1 MPSRRRRVSSTCGS
15 PERSRNAGRNSEA
28 LRIRLDD
35 LCGDQAPHTSQI
47 RNALD
52 SCRDIVHSVAKEK
65 LAAVA
70 AMAGNGAG
78 WLAPAS
84 VASFDDLDRPALEDP
99 DRGLNGTALHP
110 LDGYVTADRPVQRHS
125 LARAC
130 ADHPPGDRGVFPE
143 DRAAFPDCLYDRT
156 GRPVGTDALAQVT
169 RRVDPR
175 SGGEGA
181 FLSPCGDPAAVAE
194 SLISSV

>member
-1 MPSRRRRVSSTCGS
+1 MKQFLDAVSKTPG
-15 PERSRNAGRNSEA
+15 EFYVRLAGEIEECRAEFEA

-110 LDGYVTADRPVQRHS
+110 LDGYAPPIGPSSGIPSREHALIILQEIAEYFRRTEPHS
-125 LARAC
+125 PIAYTIEQAVRWGRTPLPKLLEELIPDPGGRE
-130 ADHPPGDRGVFPE
+130 HFFRLVGIPPQSRNP
-143 DRAAFPDCLYDRT
+143 
-156 GRPVGTDALAQVT
+156 
-169 RRVDPR
+169 
-175 SGGEGA
+175 
-181 FLSPCGDPAAVAE
+181 
-194 SLISSV
+194 